1 MNSELKIDKEDL
13 SCANLVLAR
22 IQDTK
27 IKSQEEGFKLDF
39 NTIDH
44 DYVINLLKCALIRP
58 LTYYEI
64 KYLEQSIFDGE
75 SEL

>member
-1 MNSELKIDKEDL
+1 MNSELKIEN
-13 SCANLVLAR
+13 NLVLYY
-22 IQDTK
+22 TK

-39 NTIDH
+39 NTPIDH
-44 DYVINLLKCALIRP
+44 GYVINLLKCALIRP

-64 KYLEQSIFDGE
+64 KYLETSIFDGE